1 MRPTIILHNLLSEI
15 VETAVMATVHA
26 ISTFFRWEQAAEFI
40 GAVIGLSLIVLGCT
54 MALTG
59 HTS

>member
-1 MRPTIILHNLLSEI
+1 MLHKLLSEI

-26 ISTFFRWEQAAEFI
+26 MSKFLRWEQAAEFI

>member
-1 MRPTIILHNLLSEI
+1 MLHKLLSEI
-15 VETAVMATVHA
+15 VEPAVTAIVHA
-26 ISTFFRWEQAAEFI
+26 ISKFFRWEQAAEFI

>member
-1 MRPTIILHNLLSEI
+1 MLQNLLSEI
-15 VETAVMATVHA
+15 VETAVTATAHA
-26 ISTFFRWEQAAEFI
+26 ISKFLGWEQAAEFI

-59 HTS
+59 HSS

>member
-1 MRPTIILHNLLSEI
+1 MLQHLLSEI
-15 VETAVMATVHA
+15 VETAVTATVHA
-26 ISTFFRWEQAAEFI
+26 ISKFLRWEQAAEFI

-59 HTS
+59 HHS

>member
-1 MRPTIILHNLLSEI
+1 MLQHLLGEI
-15 VETAVMATVHA
+15 VEVAVTATIHA
-26 ISTFFRWEQAAEFI
+26 ISRFLGWEQAAEFI

>member
-1 MRPTIILHNLLSEI
+1 MLQHLLSEI
-15 VETAVMATVHA
+15 VEATVHA
-26 ISTFFRWEQAAEFI
+26 ISKFLRWEQAAEFI

>member
-1 MRPTIILHNLLSEI
+1 MFQILLSEI
-15 VETAVMATVHA
+15 ETAVTATA
-26 ISTFFRWEQAAEFI
+26 RAMSKFFGWEQAAEFI

>member
-1 MRPTIILHNLLSEI
+1 MLHKLLSEI

-26 ISTFFRWEQAAEFI
+26 MSKFLRWEQAAEFI

-59 HTS
+59 HSS